1 MRLGIGNTTEALTP
15 TIVKGLQN
23 GVKKLAN
30 KKTYTGYG
38 DEQGNLNLRKALADF
53 YKKEILF

>member
-1 MRLGIGNTTEALTP
+1 MRLGIGNTTALDTDHCER
-15 TIVKGLQN
+15 IAKWS
-23 GVKKLAN
+23 KKLAN

-53 YKKEILF
+53 TKKEILF